1 MDDGKVELIK
11 ASRKANI
18 PSHCF
23 YVDDLMV
30 FCKGK
35 MSSLEALKEIFTRY
49 ADCSGQAMNLSKS
62 FIFVRGVSEN
72 RMNHMV
78 QLLGFSIG
86 S

>member
-23 YVDDLMV
+23 YADDLMV

-35 MSSLEALKEIFTRY
+35 MSSFEALKGLFTRY
-49 ADCSGQAMNLSKS
+49 ADCSGQVVNLRKL
-62 FIFVRGVSEN
+62 V
-72 RMNHMV
+72 M
-78 QLLGFSIG
+78 
-86 S
+86 